1 MIVDVTKSKLENVN
15 IQCFAMTV
23 LFHHYVLV
31 DYCTISVYLQI
42 YELLVLETKPGNA
55 VSIIECDM
63 QVMNI
68 IVVVSNTNKVSFIR
82 LSLAVVIEIL

>member
-1 MIVDVTKSKLENVN
+1 MPVGNCAV
-15 IQCFAMTV
+15 F
-23 LFHHYVLV
+23 
-31 DYCTISVYLQI
+31 VYLQI

-68 IVVVSNTNKVSFIR
+68 IVVVSNTKKFHS
-82 LSLAVVIEIL
+82 